1 MSQRRQGSV
10 FAMLPDDALYY
21 ILNMCRWDWCG
32 DGVENLRREQ
42 KDLRRARR
50 QRLAMEAQQM
60 VEEDGAN
67 EEMEEDV
74 DNAGDEDAHEGVDD
88 VVLGVD
94 ESDDVSAMEEDS
106 DDDSE
111 DGTNTSDSEDD
122 AEEEYH
128 WGDHVGSRNPL
139 RYRDFDSDS
148 EASEDSDDEE
158 GRQREASFRRRALIQ
173 ARRNIV
179 HFLRAHGPA

>member
-1 MSQRRQGSV
+1 MCQRRPGCV

-32 DGVENLRREQ
+32 DEADNLRREQ

-60 VEEDGAN
+60 VEEDGGN
-67 EEMEEDV
+67 EEVEEDA
-74 DNAGDEDAHEGVDD
+74 DDTGDEDAQEGVDD

-122 AEEEYH
+122 EEEYH

-148 EASEDSDDEE
+148 DASDQSDDED
-158 GRQREASFRRRALIQ
+158 GRQREAAFRRRALLQ

-179 HFLRAHGPA
+179 HFLRSHGPA

>member
-1 MSQRRQGSV
+1 
-10 FAMLPDDALYY
+10 MLPDDALYY

-32 DGVENLRREQ
+32 DEADNLRREQ

-60 VEEDGAN
+60 VEKDGGN
-67 EEMEEDV
+67 EEMEEDA
-74 DNAGDEDAHEGVDD
+74 DDTGDEDA
-88 VVLGVD
+88 LGVD

-122 AEEEYH
+122 EEEYH

-148 EASEDSDDEE
+148 DASDQSDDED
-158 GRQREASFRRRALIQ
+158 GRQREAAFRRRALLQ

-179 HFLRAHGPA
+179 HFLRSHGPA